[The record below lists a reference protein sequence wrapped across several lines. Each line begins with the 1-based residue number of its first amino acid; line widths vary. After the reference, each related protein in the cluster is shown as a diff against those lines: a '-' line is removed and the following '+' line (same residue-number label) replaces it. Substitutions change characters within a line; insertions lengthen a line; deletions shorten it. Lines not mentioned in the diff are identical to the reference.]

1 MPRPGGRTQPGLTEA
16 GYNFF
21 NLASSFLNQRPVA
34 AHSGRVLRPA
44 VHAVA
49 LIALTAA
56 LVGDEFPAPAPATA
70 KPAGAPH
77 GDRSAEVTI
86 EPAKTSIYVGTVSL
100 AMTALTRHDDAYT
113 SDYTAKVFPFFFYSE
128 KGSISIEF
136 SDDQLR
142 QLRSGETVDFKGHAR
157 KSSGTP
163 RRIEG
168 RAVPDSSD
176 PNRGKIKVRVGVS
189 KRIELVFNTVYR
201 FSGPQ

>member
-1 MPRPGGRTQPGLTEA
+1 MDCPAE
-16 GYNFF
+16 
-21 NLASSFLNQRPVA
+21 SSAP
-34 AHSGRVLRPA
+34 SGRVLRLV

-49 LIALTAA
+49 LFALTAA
-56 LVGDEFPAPAPATA
+56 MAGEEILATTT
-70 KPAGAPH
+70 PAGAPH
-77 GDRSAEVTI
+77 GNHNAEVTI

-100 AMTALTRHDDAYT
+100 TMLPLTRHDGVYT
-113 SDYTAKVFPFFFYSE
+113 TDYTARVFPFFFYSE

-136 SDDQLR
+136 SDGQLR
-142 QLRSGETVDFKGHAR
+142 QLRSGETVKFKGHAR

-176 PNRGKIKVRVGVS
+176 PTHGKIKVRVGVS

-201 FSGPQ
+201 FSEPE

>member
-1 MPRPGGRTQPGLTEA
+1 MDCPAESR
-16 GYNFF
+16 
-21 NLASSFLNQRPVA
+21 

-49 LIALTAA
+49 LFALTAA
-56 LVGDEFPAPAPATA
+56 MVGEEIPATTT
-70 KPAGAPH
+70 PAGAPL
-77 GDRSAEVTI
+77 GNRFAEVTI

-100 AMTALTRHDDAYT
+100 TMLPLTRHDGVYT
-113 SDYTAKVFPFFFYSE
+113 TDYTARVFPFFFYSE

-136 SDDQLR
+136 SDGQLR
-142 QLRSGETVDFKGHAR
+142 QLRSGETVKFKGHAR

-176 PNRGKIKVRVGVS
+176 PTHGKIKVRVGVS

-201 FSGPQ
+201 FSEPE